1 MDLFSTATRWPAG
14 VPAQRECERLACTPV
29 LHFSSLR
36 PIRFGRTLVWAA
48 PPTRT
53 SPQAPAARLTVCVH
67 YKRRGAGGGRG
78 GAMCVI
84 PLCARRVRTALCG
97 RTAVNPAPCHRS
109 KHLRRLLFPN
119 SRTSRPSR
127 PRSAC
132 CSRRVESGSRTTRGG
147 QRSWSFG
154 VNPPPCRCH
163 FSLVGVKFVFQA
175 VWQYSSLLC
184 FLF

>member
-14 VPAQRECERLACTPV
+14 VATQRGCERLTCTPV
-29 LHFSSLR
+29 PHISSPR

-48 PPTRT
+48 PHST
-53 SPQAPAARLTVCVH
+53 SPQAHAARLTVCVH
-67 YKRRGAGGGRG
+67 YKMRGLGAEGRG
-78 GAMCVI
+78 RVCDSS
-84 PLCARRVRTALCG
+84 LCAARRVRTALCG

-109 KHLRRLLFPN
+109 KHHRRLLFPN
-119 SRTSRPSR
+119 SQTSRPSR

-132 CSRRVESGSRTTRGG
+132 CSRRVKPGSRTTRGG

-154 VNPPPCRCH
+154 VDPPCQCH
-163 FSLVGVKFVFQA
+163 FSLVGVKFVFAA
-175 VWQYSSLLC
+175 VWQNSSLLC